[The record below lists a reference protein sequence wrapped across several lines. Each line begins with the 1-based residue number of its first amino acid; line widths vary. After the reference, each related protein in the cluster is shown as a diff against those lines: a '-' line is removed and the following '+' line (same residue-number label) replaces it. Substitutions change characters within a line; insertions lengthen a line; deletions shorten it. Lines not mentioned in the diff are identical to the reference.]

1 METFYKNPTPN
12 SYWVIPDHLLAGEHP
27 GIKAQKARETVQ
39 QLLAARVTVFIDLT
53 RPGEAYDYE
62 NLLGQEAAKLR
73 YLVAYYQMPI
83 KDEGIP
89 KPQEMVEILNMIDTA
104 VSVGRKVYLHSL
116 QGRGRAGTVIGCYLV
131 RHGMSGQA
139 ALQEITRLRR
149 SLGVGSPESSPH
161 TVTQQQL
168 VLGWREG
175 R

>member
-1 METFYKNPTPN
+1 METFYRNPTPN

-62 NLLGQEAAKLR
+62 NLLNQEAAKLR

-83 KDEGIP
+83 KEGGIP
-89 KPQEMVEILNMIDTA
+89 KHQEMTEILNMIDTA
-104 VSVGRKVYLHSL
+104 VSVERKIYVHSL
-116 QGRGRAGTVIGCYLV
+116 QGRGRTGTVIGCYLV

-139 ALQEITRLRR
+139 ALQELTRRRR
-149 SLGVGSPESSPH
+149 SLGIGSEEPSPSI
-161 TVTQQQL
+161 VPQQQM